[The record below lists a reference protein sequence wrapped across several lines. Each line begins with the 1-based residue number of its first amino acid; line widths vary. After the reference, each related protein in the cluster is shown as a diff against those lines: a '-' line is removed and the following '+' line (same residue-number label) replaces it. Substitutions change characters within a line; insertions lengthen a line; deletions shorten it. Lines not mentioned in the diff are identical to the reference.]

1 MQDSSSR
8 AAHTSPAP
16 RFGKDVEG
24 ERPLMAEQVKIA
36 VIGSGPGGLSAA
48 AHAAELGV
56 SHVLLEKTPK
66 HADTIQKYQKGKHV
80 MAEPGVLPL
89 RSPVPFEQGTREVIL
104 DGWADALQRHSVN
117 VHYTSGVKSI
127 EGSEG
132 AFTITSDG
140 GDVWEAE
147 YVILGIGVQG
157 NPRKLGCDGEDAEF
171 IQYQLDDPDEYRD
184 ESIIVVGAGDAAIEN
199 AVALSRNNTV
209 YIINRRDEFA
219 RAKDGNVALITAAID
234 AGEVKCFYST
244 NVGSV
249 EVGDFDGK
257 PGKMVLST
265 PTGEAEV
272 PCNRIIA
279 RLGAIPQR
287 NLVESFGVE
296 FPSKDPNALP
306 VLTTKYESNVKGMY
320 IIGALGGYPLIK
332 QAMNQGYEVVEYC
345 LGNDINPAD
354 HPLLEEKFGVLPYG
368 LEVDDV
374 LQIMQER
381 IPIFSAVNPLV
392 FRELLLDSNVIVPSP
407 GEVIFQKNDF
417 TNTFFTILDGSVE
430 IEVGPDRRITSSQGN
445 FFGEMSLLSGRR
457 RSGTVYA
464 GDFCVLIETPRKT
477 MNKLVNSVDSV
488 KRILDETWILRTIQ
502 GRFAP
507 NVPLDEL
514 RPIAQAARINEYKP
528 NEVVFSEGDEADA
541 LHLIRSGSVTVAK
554 NFGGREIPMSYVAAG
569 NYVGEMGL
577 LGNSTRS
584 ATIRAT
590 VKTETISL
598 DSDTFL
604 ELVSKSPELLEQMQ
618 AEVKQRTQQNV
629 RLQSDAAS
637 GDMLSFLMQQGL
649 GEATDVLLIDKE
661 LCVGCDNCEVACA
674 ETHDGTSRLDRRAG
688 NVFAHLH
695 VPTSCRHCEDPHCMK
710 ECPPDAITRAPGGEV
725 YIQDNC
731 IGCGNC
737 ERNCP
742 YGVIQMAYRPPP
754 KPGIW
759 SWILFGAGP
768 GPGQDH
774 GPKKAAK
781 KAAGNDVKKAV
792 KCDMCKDLSG
802 GPACVRACPTGAAL
816 RLSPE
821 EFVDMVSARQG

>member
-1 MQDSSSR
+1 M
-8 AAHTSPAP
+8 T
-16 RFGKDVEG
+16 
-24 ERPLMAEQVKIA
+24 EQVKIA

-48 AHAAELGV
+48 AHAAELEV
-56 SHVLLEKTPK
+56 PHVLLEKTAQ

-89 RSPVPFEQGTREVIL
+89 RSPVPFEQGTREEIL
-104 DGWADALQRHSVN
+104 GGWEEALAKHSVN
-117 VHYTSGVKSI
+117 VVYSEGVKAI
-127 EGSEG
+127 EGSKG
-132 AFTITSDG
+132 DFTITTES
-140 GDVWEAE
+140 GDVWNAE

-157 NPRKLGCDGEDAEF
+157 NPRKLGCDGENAPF
-171 IQYQLDDPDEYRD
+171 IQYQLDDPDEFRD
-184 ESIIVVGAGDAAIEN
+184 EVIIVVGAGDAAIEN
-199 AVALSRNNTV
+199 AVALAKQNTV

-234 AGEVKCFYST
+234 AGDVKCFYST
-244 NVGSV
+244 NVGRV
-249 EVGDFDGK
+249 DEGDFDGK

-272 PCNRIIA
+272 ACDRIIA

-287 NLVESFGVE
+287 NLVESFGVQ
-296 FPSKDPNALP
+296 FPETKDPNALP
-306 VLTTKYESNVKGMY
+306 VLSTKYESSVEGMY
-320 IIGALGGYPLIK
+320 VIGALGGYPLIK

-345 LGNDINPAD
+345 LGNQIQPAD
-354 HPLLEEKFGVLPYG
+354 HPLLEEKFAPLPYG

-374 LQIMQER
+374 LQLMQER
-381 IPIFSAVNPLV
+381 IPIFREVNPLV
-392 FRELLLDSNVIVPSP
+392 FRELMLDSNVLVPEP
-407 GEVIFQKNDF
+407 GEAIFHKNDF

-457 RSGTVYA
+457 RSGSVYA
-464 GDFCVLIETPRKT
+464 SDYCVLIETPRRV
-477 MNKLVNSVDSV
+477 MVKLINSVDAV
-488 KRILDETWILRTIQ
+488 RQVLDQTWILRTIQ

-507 NVPLDEL
+507 NVPIEEL
-514 RPIAQAARINEYKP
+514 KPIAEKAQINSYKP
-528 NEVVFSEGDEADA
+528 GEVVFNEGDEADS

-577 LGNSTRS
+577 LGNSERT

-598 DSDTFL
+598 DSETFL
-604 ELVSKSPELLEQMQ
+604 DLVSKSPELLEQMQ

-629 RLQSDAAS
+629 RMQSDAAS
-637 GDMLSFLMQQGL
+637 GDMLTFLMQQGL

-674 ETHDGTSRLDRRAG
+674 ETHGGTSRLDRRAG

-742 YGVIQMAYRPPP
+742 YGVIQMAYKPPP

-768 GPGQDH
+768 GPGEVR
-774 GPKKAAK
+774 GGKAGKDA
-781 KAAGNDVKKAV
+781 AAGDDIKKAV

-821 EFVDMVSARQG
+821 EFVDLVSARQG